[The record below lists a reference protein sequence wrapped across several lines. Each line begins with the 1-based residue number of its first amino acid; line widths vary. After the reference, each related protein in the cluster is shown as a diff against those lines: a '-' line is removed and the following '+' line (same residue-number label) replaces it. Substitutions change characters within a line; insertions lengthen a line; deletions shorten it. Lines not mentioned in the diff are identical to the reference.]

1 VQFSRCI
8 FYAVE
13 RTRLG
18 SALRFESY
26 TNYIPVVN
34 GFKGSGGPLP

>member
-8 FYAVE
+8 FYAFE
-13 RTRLG
+13 RTRLR
-18 SALRFESY
+18 SALRIESY

-34 GFKGSGGPLP
+34 GLEGSS